1 MQDVEFTCES
11 GYAVN
16 VGNVIATGTAGTV
29 YNGRSSDGT
38 PVVVKVVKDG
48 KSASTCRELE
58 VLRACCKGDSRS
70 ANLHPY
76 HGGADHEDGSRS
88 IVLGV
93 AGDHDLQKLLGAG
106 LRIFSRVG

>member
-70 ANLHPY
+70 ANLHPRTTVERITRMAAARLCW
-76 HGGADHEDGSRS
+76 GWLETMTSRS
-88 IVLGV
+88 CWGLGCV
-93 AGDHDLQKLLGAG
+93 
-106 LRIFSRVG
+106 F